1 MNILKSYRQ
10 LNSTDTY
17 QAYQDHKILQTNMN
31 NKHTV
36 KLVKDLNNLM
46 KHMQY
51 MIDLHNCNYKL
62 DSYIVM

>member
-46 KHMQY
+46 KHMQC
-51 MIDLHNCNYKL
+51 MINLHNCNYKL